1 MNGLVLYCDNV
12 IEDADFNFPTIQV
25 FASSVVGSNSDGD
38 NESQMSSQ
46 TEGAKKTVY
55 YKVVGTLL
63 DPEKNEKP
71 VWVQDGLKVIRYL

>member
-1 MNGLVLYCDNV
+1 ML
-12 IEDADFNFPTIQV
+12 IEAADFLFNIIQV
-25 FASSVVGSNSDGD
+25 FASSIVGSNSDGD

-63 DPEKNEKP
+63 DPEKDDKP
-71 VWVQDGLKVIRYL
+71 AWVQEGLKVIRYL